1 MRDIE
6 EGLPWQIYSHLEA
19 ILAAAR
25 AARATRAAMS
35 LDKVLSLDCYKHL
48 FSFGVATK
56 LSYQVY
62 GKRKTI
68 CL

>member
-19 ILAAAR
+19 LLAAAR
-25 AARATRAAMS
+25 AARAAMS
-35 LDKVLSLDCYKHL
+35 LSKVLSLDCYKHL